1 MSEHGLGYAS
11 RPQVGVGCTLAQ
23 QGATVG
29 TVIRQLNKKAQ
40 QLHRLTAIEI
50 RAAFSLAGIFALRML
65 GLFLIL
71 PVFAIY
77 AEQLAGVTPLLIGV
91 AIGAYGLTQAMLQIP
106 FGMISDRVGRK
117 PVIIAGLLLFTLGS
131 VVAASSDTIWG
142 VIGGRALQGSG
153 AIAAAVMALAADL
166 TREQNRTKAMA
177 VIGMSIGLAF
187 AVSLVLGP
195 LLNTWIGVSGIFW
208 LTAVLAIGGIL
219 VVIFL
224 VPDPGKSSTHRDTS
238 PVRDQFSRVL
248 HNSDLLRLDFGILLL
263 HMMLTAVFIVVPVT
277 LRDVTG
283 IAVENHWTVYLP
295 VVVLAMLLMVPFIV
309 IAEKRRKMKQV
320 FLLAIA
326 TIGLAQIGFI
336 LFKTSFTGF
345 GLALLLF
352 FTAFNLLEASLPS
365 LISKMAPAESKGTA
379 MGVYSTSQFVGAF
392 LGGMLGGWVYGQYH
406 LVGVFLFGAMASLL
420 WLIVASGMRQP
431 GYLSS
436 YLINVGELDPLGA
449 QELQMRLR
457 DIPGVGEAV
466 VMAQEGVAYLKVD
479 TQSVDFALLDEFSVA
494 ET

>member
-1 MSEHGLGYAS
+1 
-11 RPQVGVGCTLAQ
+11 
-23 QGATVG
+23 
-29 TVIRQLNKKAQ
+29 LNKKAQ

-50 RAAFSLAGIFALRML
+50 RAAFSLAGIFSLRML

-91 AIGAYGLTQAMLQIP
+91 AIGAYGLTQALLQIP
-106 FGMISDRVGRK
+106 FGMISDRIGRK
-117 PVIIAGLLLFTLGS
+117 PVIITGLLIFALGS
-131 VVAASSDTIWG
+131 AVAASSDSIWG
-142 VIGGRALQGSG
+142 VIAGRALQGSG

-195 LLNTWIGVSGIFW
+195 LLNIWIGVSGIFW
-208 LTAVLAIGGIL
+208 LTALLAIAGIL
-219 VVIFL
+219 VMLFL
-224 VPDPGKSSTHRDTS
+224 VPDPDTSSTHRDTS

-248 HNSDLLRLDFGILLL
+248 RNADLLRLDLGILLL
-263 HMMLTAVFIVVPVT
+263 HMMLTAVFIAVPLT

-283 IAVENHWTVYLP
+283 IAVENHWKVYLP
-295 VVVLAMLLMVPFIV
+295 VVVLAMVLMVPFIV

-320 FLLAIA
+320 FLLAIL

-336 LFKTSFTGF
+336 LFNAALPGF
-345 GLALLLF
+345 GLALLMF
-352 FTAFNLLEASLPS
+352 FVAFNLLEASLPS

-392 LGGMLGGWVYGQYH
+392 LGGMIGGWVYGEYH
-406 LVGVFLFGAMASLL
+406 LVGVFLFGAAASLL
-420 WLIVASGMRQP
+420 WLVLASGMRQP
-431 GYLSS
+431 GYMSS
-436 YLINVGELDPLGA
+436 YLIKVGELDPVSA
-449 QELQMRLR
+449 EQLQMRLR

>member
-1 MSEHGLGYAS
+1 
-11 RPQVGVGCTLAQ
+11 
-23 QGATVG
+23 
-29 TVIRQLNKKAQ
+29 
-40 QLHRLTAIEI
+40 
-50 RAAFSLAGIFALRML
+50 ML

-106 FGMISDRVGRK
+106 FGMLSDRIGRK
-117 PVIIAGLLLFTLGS
+117 PVIVGGLLLFTLGS
-131 VVAASSDTIWG
+131 VVAAGSDTIWG
-142 VIGGRALQGSG
+142 VIAGRALQGSG

-208 LTAVLAIGGIL
+208 LTAALAIAGIL

-224 VPDPGKSSTHRDTS
+224 VPNPDRSSTHRDTS
-238 PVRDQFSRVL
+238 PVRDQFARVL
-248 HNSDLLRLDFGILLL
+248 RNPDLLRLDLGILLL

-277 LRDVTG
+277 LRDITG
-283 IAVENHWTVYLP
+283 IAVESHWMVYLP
-295 VVVLAMLLMVPFIV
+295 VVLLAMIFMVPFIV
-309 IAEKRRKMKQV
+309 IAEKRRKMRQV
-320 FLLAIA
+320 FLLAISA
-326 TIGLAQIGFI
+326 ICLSQLGFI
-336 LFKTSFTGF
+336 LFQASIVGFTA
-345 GLALLLF
+345 ALLLF

-365 LISKMAPAESKGTA
+365 LISKMAQAESKGTA

-392 LGGMLGGWVYGQYH
+392 LGGMLGGWVYGQFH
-406 LVGVFLFGAMASLL
+406 LVGVFLFGAGASLL
-420 WLIVASGMRQP
+420 WLLVASGMRQP
-431 GYLSS
+431 SYLSS
-436 YLINVGELDPLGA
+436 YLIHVGTLDPLTA
-449 QELQMRLR
+449 QELQMQLR
-457 DIPGVGEAV
+457 EIPGVGEAV
-466 VMAQEGVAYLKVD
+466 VMGQEGVAYLKVD

>member
-1 MSEHGLGYAS
+1 
-11 RPQVGVGCTLAQ
+11 
-23 QGATVG
+23 
-29 TVIRQLNKKAQ
+29 
-40 QLHRLTAIEI
+40 
-50 RAAFSLAGIFALRML
+50 ML

-77 AEQLAGVTPLLIGV
+77 AEQLADVTPMLIGV

-106 FGMISDRVGRK
+106 FGMLSDRIGRK

-131 VVAASSDTIWG
+131 VVAANSETIWG
-142 VIGGRALQGSG
+142 VIAGRALQGSG

-195 LLNTWIGVSGIFW
+195 LLNTWIGVAGIFW
-208 LTAVLAIGGIL
+208 LTAALAIAGIL

-224 VPDPGKSSTHRDTS
+224 VPNPDQSSTHRDTS
-238 PVRDQFSRVL
+238 PVRDQFARVL
-248 HNSDLLRLDFGILLL
+248 SSPDLLRLDLGILLL

-277 LRDVTG
+277 LRDITG
-283 IAVENHWTVYLP
+283 LAVDNHWMLYLP
-295 VVVLAMLLMVPFIV
+295 VVLLAMLFMVPFIV
-309 IAEKRRKMKQV
+309 IAEKRRKMRQI
-320 FLLAIA
+320 FLLAISA
-326 TIGLAQIGFI
+326 IGLAQLGFI
-336 LFKTSFTGF
+336 LFQSSLAGF
-345 GLALLLF
+345 AAALLLF

-365 LISKMAPAESKGTA
+365 LISKMAQAESKGTA

-392 LGGMLGGWVYGQYH
+392 LGGMLGGWIYGQFH
-406 LVGVFLFGAMASLL
+406 LVGVFLFGAGASLL
-420 WLIVASGMRQP
+420 WLLVASGMRQP
-431 GYLSS
+431 SYLSS
-436 YLINVGELDPLGA
+436 YLINVGQMDSLNA
-449 QELQMRLR
+449 QELQMQLR
-457 DIPGVGEAV
+457 EIPGVGEAV
-466 VMAQEGVAYLKVD
+466 VMGQEGVAYLKVD

>member
-1 MSEHGLGYAS
+1 M
-11 RPQVGVGCTLAQ
+11 
-23 QGATVG
+23 
-29 TVIRQLNKKAQ
+29 NKKAQ

-50 RAAFSLAGIFALRML
+50 RAAFSLAGIFSLRML

-91 AIGAYGLTQAMLQIP
+91 AIGAYGLTQALLQIP
-106 FGMISDRVGRK
+106 FGMISDRIGRK
-117 PVIIAGLLLFTLGS
+117 PVIITGLLIFALGS
-131 VVAASSDTIWG
+131 AVAASSDSIWG
-142 VIGGRALQGSG
+142 VIAGRALQGSG

-195 LLNTWIGVSGIFW
+195 LLNIWIGVSGIFW
-208 LTAVLAIGGIL
+208 LTALLAIAGIL
-219 VVIFL
+219 VMLFL
-224 VPDPGKSSTHRDTS
+224 VPDPDTSSTHRDTS

-248 HNSDLLRLDFGILLL
+248 RNADLLRLDLGILLL
-263 HMMLTAVFIVVPVT
+263 HMMLTAVFIAVPLT

-283 IAVENHWTVYLP
+283 IAVENHWKVYLP
-295 VVVLAMLLMVPFIV
+295 VVVLAMVLMVPFIV

-320 FLLAIA
+320 FLLAIL

-336 LFKTSFTGF
+336 LFNAALLGF
-345 GLALLLF
+345 GLALLMF
-352 FTAFNLLEASLPS
+352 FVAFNLLEASLPS

-392 LGGMLGGWVYGQYH
+392 LGGMIGGWVYGEYH
-406 LVGVFLFGAMASLL
+406 LVGVFLFGAAASLL
-420 WLIVASGMRQP
+420 WLVLASGMRQP
-431 GYLSS
+431 GYMSS
-436 YLINVGELDPLGA
+436 YLIKVGELDPVSA
-449 QELQMRLR
+449 EQLQMRLR

>member
-1 MSEHGLGYAS
+1 
-11 RPQVGVGCTLAQ
+11 
-23 QGATVG
+23 
-29 TVIRQLNKKAQ
+29 LNKKTQ

-50 RAAFSLAGIFALRML
+50 RAAFSLAGIFSLRML

-77 AEQLAGVTPLLIGV
+77 AEQLVGVTPLLIGV
-91 AIGAYGLTQAMLQIP
+91 AIGAYGLTQALLQIP
-106 FGMISDRVGRK
+106 FGMISDRIGRK
-117 PVIIAGLLLFTLGS
+117 PVIIAGLLIFALGS
-131 VVAASSDTIWG
+131 VVAARSDSIWG
-142 VIGGRALQGSG
+142 VIAGRALQGSG

-195 LLNTWIGVSGIFW
+195 LLNTWIGVPGIFW
-208 LTAVLAIGGIL
+208 LTALLALAGIL

-224 VPDPGKSSTHRDTS
+224 VPNPDKTATHRDTS

-248 HNSDLLRLDFGILLL
+248 RNADLLRLDIGILLL
-263 HMMLTAVFIVVPVT
+263 HMMLTAVFIAVPLT

-283 IAVENHWTVYLP
+283 IAVENHWMVYLP
-295 VVVLAMLLMVPFIV
+295 VVLLAMVLMVPFIV

-320 FLLAIA
+320 FLLAILA
-326 TIGLAQIGFI
+326 IGMAQIGFI
-336 LFKTSFTGF
+336 LFKTTLLGF

-352 FTAFNLLEASLPS
+352 FVAFNLLEASLPS

-379 MGVYSTSQFVGAF
+379 MGVYSTSQFSGAF
-392 LGGMLGGWVYGQYH
+392 LGGMLGGWVYGQYQ
-406 LVGVFLFGAMASLL
+406 LVGVFLFGSAAALL
-420 WLIVASGMRQP
+420 WLLLASGMRQP

-436 YLINVGELDPLGA
+436 YLIKVGVLEPASA
-449 QELQMRLR
+449 QQLQARLSGL
-457 DIPGVGEAV
+457 PGVGEAV
-466 VMAQEGVAYLKVD
+466 VMAEEGIAYLKVD
-479 TQSVDFALLDEFSVA
+479 TQCVDFALLDEFSVA